1 MTPDIPAPGPAN
13 DGPIAEASTA
23 AMAQG
28 RRADSA
34 RRRQRV
40 LTALT
45 EATTAGDPVSVS
57 AIARRAGV
65 DRSFLY
71 RHPDLLERLHA
82 LEAAPPHTPGTGPG
96 VTRASL
102 QADLLN
108 AQQRCTR
115 LAARVQQLE
124 KRLSTVLGD
133 QAWAQAGLGV
143 PDDVDHLTQQIVH
156 LEQQG
161 IDLRLKLEEHAQ
173 DLAAARAANREL
185 MTQLNGA
192 RHA

>member
-1 MTPDIPAPGPAN
+1 MTN
-13 DGPIAEASTA
+13 DTDSTDTSQAA
-23 AMAQG
+23 AMTAG

-40 LTALT
+40 LAVLT
-45 EATTAGDPVSVS
+45 EATTSGDPINVT

-71 RHPDLLERLHA
+71 RHPDLLEQVHV
-82 LEAAPPHTPGTGPG
+82 LEAEPPTTSPTGPG

-108 AQQRCTR
+108 AQQRCAR
-115 LAARVQQLE
+115 LALRVQQLE
-124 KRLSTVLGD
+124 KRLSIMLGD
-133 QAWAQAGLGV
+133 QAWADAGLAT
-143 PDDVDHLTQQIVH
+143 PDDIDELKQRIVH
-156 LEQQG
+156 LEQEG
-161 IDLRLKLEEHAQ
+161 IDLRLKLEDHAQ

-192 RHA
+192 RHP

>member
-13 DGPIAEASTA
+13 DGPSDEPSTAA

-45 EATTAGDPVSVS
+45 EATNAGDPISVS

-71 RHPDLLERLHA
+71 RHRDLLEQIHA
-82 LEAAPPHTPGTGPG
+82 LEADLG
-96 VTRASL
+96 VRDVVEDDRVRALAL
-102 QADLLN
+102 QL
-108 AQQRCTR
+108 R
-115 LAARVQQLE
+115 LCPLE
-124 KRLSTVLGD
+124 AL
-133 QAWAQAGLGV
+133 AGLGGEA
-143 PDDVDHLTQQIVH
+143 DDRLTLPATSRERGQDVLH
-156 LEQQG
+156 
-161 IDLRLKLEEHAQ
+161 RLDAGRQ
-173 DLAAARAANREL
+173 AN
-185 MTQLNGA
+185 QSV
-192 RHA
+192 